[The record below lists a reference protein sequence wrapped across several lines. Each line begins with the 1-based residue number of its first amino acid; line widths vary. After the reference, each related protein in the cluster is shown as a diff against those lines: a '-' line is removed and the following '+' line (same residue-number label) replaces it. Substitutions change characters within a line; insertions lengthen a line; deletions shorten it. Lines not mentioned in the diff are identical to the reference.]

1 MAKERLSKL
10 QKWILTKCLEGKT
23 IHRNEIREFYGK
35 EYQPSYKDKELSWV
49 DVDRAGK
56 YMLEERQEERRK
68 FDYKQWKYTDETY
81 IHKYHVVKVQ
91 YISTKAEEVI
101 ISRTLK
107 SLKNKCLL
115 EQIKKWGDYHLTE
128 KGFLIAKSFVAG
140 DTFVNYKEYKQ
151 AIDKQIAE
159 EEKRHQAFVNS
170 FKEPSEEY
178 QKKRLELKAKL
189 KDYESKFNVYSVIN
203 ICCSECKVEIEKF
216 QKKSG
221 IEEVKKIK
229 EELDSLR

>member
-10 QKWILTKCLEGKT
+10 QKWILTKCLEGKR
-23 IHRNEIREFYGK
+23 IHRSVVMEFYGK
-35 EYQPSYKDKELSWV
+35 KYLPGYKDKELSW
-49 DVDRAGK
+49 DIDKADK
-56 YMLEERQEERRK
+56 HMLEERQEERRK

-81 IHKYHVVKVQ
+81 IHKYHVVKDQ

-107 SLKNKCLL
+107 NLKNKCLL
-115 EQIKKWGDYHLTE
+115 EQINKWGDYHLTE
-128 KGFLIAKSFVAG
+128 KGFLIAKNCVTDG
-140 DTFVNYKEYKQ
+140 TFINYKEYKE
-151 AIDKQIAE
+151 AIDQIIAE
-159 EEKRHQAFVNS
+159 EERRHQAFVNS
-170 FKEPSEEY
+170 FKKPSEEY
-178 QKKRLELKAKL
+178 EKKRLELKAKL

-216 QKKSG
+216 QNKSG

>member
-10 QKWILTKCLEGKT
+10 QKWILTKCLEGEM
-23 IHRNEIREFYGK
+23 IHRNEIRGFYGK
-35 EYQPSYKDKELSWV
+35 KYQPSYKDKELSWV
-49 DVDRAGK
+49 DVDRADK
-56 YMLEERQEERRK
+56 HMLEEREVEENEWDFELRTFTGK
-68 FDYKQWKYTDETY
+68 TY
-81 IHKYHVVKVQ
+81 IRKYKFIKEQ
-91 YISTKAEEVI
+91 YITTKAEEVI

-115 EQIKKWGDYHLTE
+115 EQINKWGSYYLTE
-128 KGFLIAKSFVAG
+128 KGFLIAKNSPGAE
-140 DTFVNYKEYKQ
+140 TFVNYKEYKET
-151 AIDKQIAE
+151 IDQIKAE
-159 EEKRHQAFVNS
+159 EKKRDQAYVNS

-189 KDYESKFNVYSVIN
+189 KDYESKFHLYSVIN